1 MTQILKHVDCCGF
14 DIRKPVWVPHRN
26 FSNIHLNSFLDY
38 KRKLLAQHAKWG
50 TNIGCLRRVP
60 DRHHWMRS
68 SVRSLRRSPSM
79 WWWRARRNCL
89 NTQRSSF
96 CLNRKCYSL
105 WPRNP
110 KQYMIPHMLSLT
122 APSNSTPNSLAS
134 WRMGLFDSASA
145 KTIKLR
151 FASRNVIKSLGSIGV
166 LSSKINEK
174 WLETYPWHLEPS
186 KWYYRRRTHHSIWFE
201 VLGKRSRKLSCV
213 HLF

>member
-110 KQYMIPHMLSLT
+110 KQYMIPHMSHLQLPQIQHRTRWQVGGWVSLIRRQQR
-122 APSNSTPNSLAS
+122 PSSYGLPQGMWSSL
-134 WRMGLFDSASA
+134 WDR
-145 KTIKLR
+145 
-151 FASRNVIKSLGSIGV
+151 
-166 LSSKINEK
+166 
-174 WLETYPWHLEPS
+174 
-186 KWYYRRRTHHSIWFE
+186 
-201 VLGKRSRKLSCV
+201 
-213 HLF
+213 